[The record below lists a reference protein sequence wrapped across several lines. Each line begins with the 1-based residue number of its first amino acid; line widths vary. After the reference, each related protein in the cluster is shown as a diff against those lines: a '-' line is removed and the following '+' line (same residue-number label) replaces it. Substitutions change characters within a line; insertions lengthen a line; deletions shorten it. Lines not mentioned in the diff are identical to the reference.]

1 MVDMKGCDYSLTL
14 IFAYAEVIAG
24 DMSDKVRV
32 IRFDA
37 LKRLQAILAFYK
49 DRGYMEE
56 LLDGIAEKKC
66 QMIMSVTSK
75 TEMEKVLKPHCPH
88 YDGVKFIPD
97 TYNVPE
103 EELIPDW
110 ERFVQAMN
118 YAMMKQFSALE
129 KGGRMAVLMG
139 DIKKKGKLYSMIAE
153 IVKPGTM
160 ENIIIKAQHN
170 CFSDNTQYSGTF
182 IPILHEYVLI
192 VRKDS
197 PTAIPVLMCS
207 QKTMDIRDMPG
218 ATWRDVVAAVLE
230 ECNKAVSLAYLY
242 EQIEPNKKAR
252 ANQWWKEKIR
262 QTLQCNPEHFD
273 HVGRG
278 LWCIRKSA

>member
-1 MVDMKGCDYSLTL
+1 MKGCDYSLTL

-103 EELIPDW
+103 EELICWSETSFLAPIKEAGYNQDW
-110 ERFVQAMN
+110 VG
-118 YAMMKQFSALE
+118 YLE
-129 KGGRMAVLMG
+129 
-139 DIKKKGKLYSMIAE
+139 
-153 IVKPGTM
+153 
-160 ENIIIKAQHN
+160 
-170 CFSDNTQYSGTF
+170 F
-182 IPILHEYVLI
+182 
-192 VRKDS
+192 
-197 PTAIPVLMCS
+197 
-207 QKTMDIRDMPG
+207 
-218 ATWRDVVAAVLE
+218 
-230 ECNKAVSLAYLY
+230 
-242 EQIEPNKKAR
+242 NKKHRPHVLQDDGKGVSRCECESEISVSAEESCR
-252 ANQWWKEKIR
+252 NR
-262 QTLQCNPEHFD
+262 QTADVYPQVSNED
-273 HVGRG
+273 
-278 LWCIRKSA
+278 A

>member
-56 LLDGIAEKKC
+56 LLDGIAA
-66 QMIMSVTSK
+66 K

-103 EELIPDW
+103 EELICWSETSFLAPIK
-110 ERFVQAMN
+110 EAGYKRYMEVFKSVFPEKS
-118 YAMMKQFSALE
+118 KQLF
-129 KGGRMAVLMG
+129 GG
-139 DIKKKGKLYSMIAE
+139 D
-153 IVKPGTM
+153 
-160 ENIIIKAQHN
+160 
-170 CFSDNTQYSGTF
+170 
-182 IPILHEYVLI
+182 
-192 VRKDS
+192 
-197 PTAIPVLMCS
+197 
-207 QKTMDIRDMPG
+207 
-218 ATWRDVVAAVLE
+218 
-230 ECNKAVSLAYLY
+230 
-242 EQIEPNKKAR
+242 
-252 ANQWWKEKIR
+252 
-262 QTLQCNPEHFD
+262 
-273 HVGRG
+273 
-278 LWCIRKSA
+278 

>member
-1 MVDMKGCDYSLTL
+1 MLRLVDMKGCDYSLTL

-103 EELIPDW
+103 EELICWSETSFLAPIK
-110 ERFVQAMN
+110 EAGYKRYMEVFKSVFPEKS
-118 YAMMKQFSALE
+118 KQLF
-129 KGGRMAVLMG
+129 GVN
-139 DIKKKGKLYSMIAE
+139 AE
-153 IVKPGTM
+153 LKM
-160 ENIIIKAQHN
+160 QENA
-170 CFSDNTQYSGTF
+170 
-182 IPILHEYVLI
+182 
-192 VRKDS
+192 
-197 PTAIPVLMCS
+197 
-207 QKTMDIRDMPG
+207 
-218 ATWRDVVAAVLE
+218 E
-230 ECNKAVSLAYLY
+230 E
-242 EQIEPNKKAR
+242 IM
-252 ANQWWKEKIR
+252 
-262 QTLQCNPEHFD
+262 
-273 HVGRG
+273 
-278 LWCIRKSA
+278 

>member
-37 LKRLQAILAFYK
+37 LKRLQAMLAFYK

-103 EELIPDW
+103 EELICWSETSFLAPIK
-110 ERFVQAMN
+110 EAGYKRYMEVFKSVFPEKS
-118 YAMMKQFSALE
+118 KQLF
-129 KGGRMAVLMG
+129 GG
-139 DIKKKGKLYSMIAE
+139 D
-153 IVKPGTM
+153 
-160 ENIIIKAQHN
+160 
-170 CFSDNTQYSGTF
+170 
-182 IPILHEYVLI
+182 
-192 VRKDS
+192 
-197 PTAIPVLMCS
+197 
-207 QKTMDIRDMPG
+207 
-218 ATWRDVVAAVLE
+218 
-230 ECNKAVSLAYLY
+230 
-242 EQIEPNKKAR
+242 
-252 ANQWWKEKIR
+252 
-262 QTLQCNPEHFD
+262 
-273 HVGRG
+273 
-278 LWCIRKSA
+278 

>member
-103 EELIPDW
+103 EELICWSETSFLAPIK
-110 ERFVQAMN
+110 EAGYKKYMEVFKSVFPEKS
-118 YAMMKQFSALE
+118 KQLF
-129 KGGRMAVLMG
+129 GVN
-139 DIKKKGKLYSMIAE
+139 AE
-153 IVKPGTM
+153 LKM
-160 ENIIIKAQHN
+160 QENA
-170 CFSDNTQYSGTF
+170 
-182 IPILHEYVLI
+182 
-192 VRKDS
+192 
-197 PTAIPVLMCS
+197 
-207 QKTMDIRDMPG
+207 
-218 ATWRDVVAAVLE
+218 E
-230 ECNKAVSLAYLY
+230 E
-242 EQIEPNKKAR
+242 IM
-252 ANQWWKEKIR
+252 
-262 QTLQCNPEHFD
+262 
-273 HVGRG
+273 
-278 LWCIRKSA
+278 

>member
-1 MVDMKGCDYSLTL
+1 MIIRPFRRLSLFGKDVLRLVDMKDCDYSLTL

-103 EELIPDW
+103 EELICWSETSFLAPIK
-110 ERFVQAMN
+110 EAGYKRYMEVFKSVFPEKS
-118 YAMMKQFSALE
+118 KQLF
-129 KGGRMAVLMG
+129 GG
-139 DIKKKGKLYSMIAE
+139 D
-153 IVKPGTM
+153 
-160 ENIIIKAQHN
+160 
-170 CFSDNTQYSGTF
+170 
-182 IPILHEYVLI
+182 
-192 VRKDS
+192 
-197 PTAIPVLMCS
+197 
-207 QKTMDIRDMPG
+207 
-218 ATWRDVVAAVLE
+218 
-230 ECNKAVSLAYLY
+230 
-242 EQIEPNKKAR
+242 
-252 ANQWWKEKIR
+252 
-262 QTLQCNPEHFD
+262 
-273 HVGRG
+273 
-278 LWCIRKSA
+278 